1 MSIQPC
7 DASDRRRAGT
17 IEDVAHLEILTR
29 GNPRLHVKAK
39 KLSRVDD
46 TVRRLMDDMV
56 DTMAD
61 ANGVG
66 LAATQVGVQ
75 QRVIVMRVDNHL
87 YTLANPEILRSE
99 GEQTGYEGC
108 LSVPGL
114 IGEVTRA
121 EKVTAKAL
129 NRQGKSVKIK
139 AEGLLARCIQHEIDH
154 LDGVLFLDRV
164 TSLDSIREVTVGS
177 EEEAALDAEVE
188 AGDTAAVLVS
198 A

>member
-1 MSIQPC
+1 MAQ
-7 DASDRRRAGT
+7 
-17 IEDVAHLEILTR
+17 LEILVR

-39 KLSRVDD
+39 KVGRVDD

-56 DTMAD
+56 ETMG
-61 ANGVG
+61 ANSGVG
-66 LAATQVGVQ
+66 LAATQVGVA
-75 QRVIVMRVDNHL
+75 QRVIVMKVDNHL
-87 YTLANPEILRSE
+87 YTLANPEIQRME

-121 EKVTAKAL
+121 EKVVARAL

-164 TSLDSIREVTVGS
+164 TSLDSLREVEVGT
-177 EEEAALDAEVE
+177 EEEAAEEAEVASG
-188 AGDTAAVLVS
+188 AGAEVLVT

>member
-1 MSIQPC
+1 MAQ
-7 DASDRRRAGT
+7 
-17 IEDVAHLEILTR
+17 LEILTR

-56 DTMAD
+56 ETMGE
-61 ANGVG
+61 NSGVG
-66 LAATQVGVQ
+66 LAATQVGVH
-75 QRVIVMRVDNHL
+75 QRVIVMKVDNHL

-99 GEQTGYEGC
+99 GEQTGSEGC
-108 LSVPGL
+108 LSVPGI

-154 LDGVLFLDRV
+154 LDGVLFLDRL
-164 TSLDSIREVTVGS
+164 TSLDTIREVAVGS
-177 EEEAALDAEVE
+177 EEEAAADADIEV
-188 AGDTAAVLVS
+188 GDTAPVLAS